1 MLKDGRRLRS
11 FGSHFLSS
19 GGARLEIRQINAL
32 DLNLLM
38 LGLELMIR
46 DFNLLAT
53 TSRGNEND
61 ACSELWYLLGQ
72 IGDSAPTVEKTGV
85 SGLIAAKTALNPFEV
100 IDKFREILRER
111 PYEFRYTLRIIPV
124 EKVIR
129 TDLGEIQRIA
139 AELGS
144 KISESE
150 TFRVTVEKR
159 FTGTSTKDIIEA
171 AAAKI
176 ERKVDLD
183 KPDKIL
189 QIEVIG
195 GLTGVSII
203 KPQDVLSITKE
214 KIL

>member
-1 MLKDGRRLRS
+1 
-11 FGSHFLSS
+11 
-19 GGARLEIRQINAL
+19 
-32 DLNLLM
+32 M

-124 EKVIR
+124 EKVVR

-139 AELGS
+139 TELSS
-144 KISESE
+144 KIGENE